1 MLNGVKE
8 LQRNAPRKQRFVC
21 TFTPTKIP
29 MKPKYLLL
37 FFLLIFTTIAFSQSV
52 KLNASSFDFGKIQ
65 QWENQPAQFL
75 FKNTGKSSFFFL
87 PTFAQED
94 LLMRFEQEE
103 IAPGETGTLLVYYY
117 TQKPGK
123 FKRDFQIYLST
134 QSKPFSLSIQGEI
147 ENLGQ
152 NALMQCPEFSQ
163 PPMENLTPKT
173 ITFSFYD
180 SLTKNPVAQV
190 SGEINHG
197 PKGKTPFQTNQG
209 KFRKDLS
216 LGAHGL
222 SVQANGYHPRNG
234 RIWVTK
240 TGKTEY
246 AIALL
251 PTSQKNSDTTETV
264 LNTEWTSTTNSI
276 QVETPKATPQSIQ
289 PQLQQ
294 GKRPVKFQAIVV
306 DAKTKLPLK
315 DAKIVLQNEKNRYAF
330 LRTPQNGTVS
340 QTVYAG
346 NYRMQVER
354 DGYSGYEIPQEVSE
368 KAELITIQL
377 MKDEP
382 INTLPLTPE
391 TTTPLSSS
399 TIKPLSVKIKVV
411 ETLTRWPVEMAKITV
426 EGEGYA
432 LKILET
438 NKKGSS
444 VTEMLP
450 ETYQWKVEKVG
461 YESSYKTKTIGPGND
476 TVLFELTKI
485 VPESTPVTTTQPKPI
500 QKQLPVVSKK
510 DTGVLSTEK
519 FVPNNIV
526 FLLDVSSSMGS
537 NHKLPVMKK
546 AMHRLFDVLRDVD
559 NISVI
564 VYSTSVGVLVPPT
577 PANLKDSILKH
588 IDSLGCS
595 GRTYGQQALETAYR
609 YAESKYIQGGN
620 NQIILATDG
629 IFNNPDLSEEQI
641 YQMVAQKAES
651 GIPLS
656 VVAFGTDREAV
667 AFLRRLAK
675 KGGGNFWNIKSN
687 EASVDYLIKEVKKNS
702 KKK

>member
-1 MLNGVKE
+1 
-8 LQRNAPRKQRFVC
+8 
-21 TFTPTKIP
+21 

-37 FFLLIFTTIAFSQSV
+37 ILLLILTMVGYSQSV
-52 KLNASSFDFGKIQ
+52 KLNASTFDFGKIQ

-87 PTFAQED
+87 PTYAQED
-94 LLMRFEQEE
+94 LMMRFEQEE

-117 TQKPGK
+117 TQQPGR

-163 PPMENLTPKT
+163 PSTEVLQNKT

-180 SLTKNPVAQV
+180 SLNKSPISQV

-209 KFRKDLS
+209 KFRKELS

-222 SVQANGYHPRNG
+222 VVQASGYHPRSG

-240 TGKTEY
+240 SGKTEY

-251 PTSQKNSDTTETV
+251 PLSQKNADTLETV
-264 LNTEWTSTTNSI
+264 LNTEWANSESNSI
-276 QVETPKATPQSIQ
+276 QVETTKATSQSIQ
-289 PQLQQ
+289 PQLQS
-294 GKRPVKFQAIVV
+294 GKRPVKFQAVVV
-306 DAKTKLPLK
+306 DAKTKMPLK

-346 NYRMQVER
+346 NYRMQVEKE
-354 DGYSGYEIPQEVSE
+354 GYSGYEIPQEISE

-382 INTLPLTPE
+382 VNTEPLTSEVVPSAKPVP
-391 TTTPLSSS
+391 TP
-399 TIKPLSVKIKVV
+399 IPVKIKVI
-411 ETLTRWPVEMAKITV
+411 ESLSRLPIELATITV
-426 EGEGYA
+426 EGQGYA
-432 LKILET
+432 MRVLET
-438 NKKGSS
+438 NKKGLAS
-444 VTEMLP
+444 TELIP
-450 ETYQWKVEKVG
+450 ENYQWKVGKVG
-461 YESSYKTKTIGPGND
+461 YETAYRTKTIGPGND
-476 TVLFELTKI
+476 TLFVELTKVVVAEI
-485 VPESTPVTTTQPKPI
+485 PTGKKQVQEVKPK
-500 QKQLPVVSKK
+500 VVSSKN
-510 DTGVLSTEK
+510 DTEVLSIEK

-526 FLLDVSSSMGS
+526 FLLDVSASMGS

-546 AMHRLFDVLRDVD
+546 AIHRLFEVLRDVD

-609 YAESKYIQGGN
+609 YAESKYIAGGN

-641 YQMVAQKAES
+641 YQMVAQKAEG

-656 VVAFGTDREAV
+656 VVAFGTDAGAV
-667 AFLRRLAK
+667 EFLRKLSK

>member
-1 MLNGVKE
+1 MK
-8 LQRNAPRKQRFVC
+8 
-21 TFTPTKIP
+21 TK
-29 MKPKYLLL
+29 YFFL
-37 FFLLIFTTIAFSQSV
+37 FFLLIFQFDVLSQNV
-52 KLNASSFDFGKIQ
+52 KLNASTFDFGKIT

-75 FKNTGKSSFFFL
+75 FKNTGKTSFFFL

-94 LLMRFEQEE
+94 LSIRFEQAE

-123 FKRDFQIYLST
+123 FKKDFQIYLST
-134 QSKPFSLSIQGEI
+134 QNKPFSLSIQGEI

-163 PPMENLTPKT
+163 PPIELNSPKT
-173 ITFSFYD
+173 ITFTFYD
-180 SLTKNPVAQV
+180 SLTKNTINQV
-190 SGEINHG
+190 VGEINHG

-209 KFRKDLS
+209 KFRKELS
-216 LGAHGL
+216 IGAHGL
-222 SVQANGYHPRNG
+222 TVQANGYHPRNG

-246 AIALL
+246 SIALL
-251 PTSQKNSDTTETV
+251 PVSQKNSDTTETV
-264 LNTEWTSTTNSI
+264 LNTDWATSQSNSI
-276 QVETPKATPQSIQ
+276 QVETSKATPQSIQ
-289 PQLQQ
+289 SQLQA
-294 GKRPVKFQAIVV
+294 GKRPVRFQAVVV
-306 DAKTKLPLK
+306 DAKTKMPLK

-330 LRTPQNGTVS
+330 LRTPQNGMVS

-346 NYRMQVER
+346 NYRMQVEKE
-354 DGYSGYEIPQEVSE
+354 GYSGYEIPQEISE

-377 MKDEP
+377 MKDELV
-382 INTLPLTPE
+382 NTLPLT
-391 TTTPLSSS
+391 TQSSTTP
-399 TIKPLSVKIKVV
+399 THPTAKPISVKIKVV
-411 ETLTRWPVEMAKITV
+411 ESGTRLPIEMARITI
-426 EGEGYA
+426 EGQGYA

-438 NKKGSS
+438 NKKGGIQ
-444 VTEMLP
+444 TEMLP
-450 ETYQWKVEKVG
+450 ETYQWKAEKEG
-461 YESSYKTKTIGPGND
+461 YETSYKTKTIGVNQD
-476 TVLFELTKI
+476 TVLFEMTKI
-485 VPESTPVTTTQPKPI
+485 VVSSTPIQEPPKSNSKTI
-500 QKQLPVVSKK
+500 TLPSKK
-510 DTGVLSTEK
+510 DTGILSTEK

-526 FLLDVSSSMGS
+526 FLLDISASMGS

-546 AMHRLFDVLRDVD
+546 AMHRLFEVLRDID

-588 IDSLGCS
+588 IDSLVCS

-641 YQMVAQKAES
+641 YQMVAKKAEG

-656 VVAFGTDREAV
+656 VVAFGTDQEAID
-667 AFLRRLAK
+667 FLRRLSK
-675 KGGGNFWNIKSN
+675 KGGGNFWNIRSN
-687 EASVDYLIKEVKKNS
+687 EASIDYLIKEVKKNS

>member
-1 MLNGVKE
+1 
-8 LQRNAPRKQRFVC
+8 
-21 TFTPTKIP
+21 

-37 FFLLIFTTIAFSQSV
+37 FFLFQFIVVANAQSV
-52 KLNASSFDFGKIQ
+52 KLNASTFDFGKIQ

-75 FKNTGKSSFFFL
+75 FKNTGKTSFFFL
-87 PTFAQED
+87 PTYAQED
-94 LLMRFEQEE
+94 LFIQFQQEE
-103 IAPGETGTLLVYYY
+103 IAPGETGTLSVFYY

-123 FKRDFQIYLST
+123 FKRDFQIFLST
-134 QSKPFSLSIQGEI
+134 QAKPFSLSIQGEI

-163 PPMENLTPKT
+163 PPADIITPKT
-173 ITFSFYD
+173 ISFSFYD
-180 SLTKNPVAQV
+180 SLTKQTVSPV

-197 PKGKTPFQTNQG
+197 PKGKTPFQATQG
-209 KFRKDLS
+209 KFKKELS
-216 LGAHGL
+216 VGAHGL
-222 SVQANGYHPRNG
+222 SIQAPGYHPRNG

-240 TGKTEY
+240 TGKSEY

-251 PTSQKNSDTTETV
+251 PITQKNNDTTETI
-264 LNTEWTSTTNSI
+264 LNTEWVAQNNNTISI
-276 QVETPKATPQSIQ
+276 ENTKSTPQTIQ
-289 PQLQQ
+289 TQLQT
-294 GKRPVKFQAIVV
+294 GKRPVKFQAIVL
-306 DAKTKLPLK
+306 DAQTKLPLK
-315 DAKIVLQNEKNRYAF
+315 DAKVILQNEKNRYAF
-330 LRTPQNGTVS
+330 LRTPQDGKIS

-346 NYRMQVER
+346 QYRMAVEKE
-354 DGYSGYEIPQEVSE
+354 GYSGFEIPQEVSE

-382 INTLPLTPE
+382 VKTMPIQPE
-391 TTTPLSSS
+391 STSPSATTIQGIP
-399 TIKPLSVKIKVV
+399 VKIKVV
-411 ETLTRWPVEMAKITV
+411 ESLSRWPVEGVNVMM

-432 LKILET
+432 LQQLVS
-438 NKKGSS
+438 NKKGIITTTM
-444 VTEMLP
+444 VP
-450 ETYQWKVEKVG
+450 QTYQWKAEKIG
-461 YESSYKTKTIGPGND
+461 YEPAFRTKTIGPNND
-476 TVLFELTKI
+476 TLLIEMTKI
-485 VPESTPVTTTQPKPI
+485 VYNTTPETVSF
-500 QKQLPVVSKK
+500 KQNEQTRPLPSKK

-519 FVPNNIV
+519 FLPNNIV
-526 FLLDVSSSMGS
+526 FLLDVSASMGS

-546 AMHRLFDVLRDVD
+546 AMHRLFEVLRDVD

-641 YQMVAQKAES
+641 FQMVAQKAES

-656 VVAFGTDREAV
+656 VVAFGTDAEAV
-667 AFLRRLAK
+667 EFLRKLSK